1 MSRLARESIRPYV
14 GWIVAAIICM
24 ALVAAATAAS
34 AWLMKPVINDVF
46 FAKNETLLWI
56 IAAAVFIT
64 FAIKGLANYGQSVL
78 MSYVGQR
85 IITDTQH
92 RLYAHLTRMEL
103 GFFHD
108 NPTGNLISRFTIDIN
123 MMRAAVSNALTG
135 LGKDFLSLIGLV
147 GVMFWQDWQLGL
159 IAFVVFPVAVIP
171 IARLG
176 KRMRKVTV
184 NTQEEMG
191 QFTTLL
197 EQTFQGARVVKSY
210 GMEGYEKSRVRAI
223 AERVFSLVFKAARV
237 RSLASPIMESLGGVA
252 ITLVIAYGGFRVIH
266 DSMDPGSF
274 FSFITAL
281 LLAYEPMKR
290 LANLNATLQE
300 GLAGAQRL
308 FQLLDREPTI
318 QEKPNA
324 KALAITGGGI
334 KLKDVHF
341 SYVTGQA
348 ALADM
353 SFDVPA
359 GKTVALVGPS
369 GAGKSTILNLIPR
382 FYDVDSG
389 RIAIDGT
396 DVQDVTFESLRGAMA
411 LVSQEITL
419 FDDTIRANIAYG
431 RPDASEDEIIEAAK
445 NAAAHDFI
453 MEMPVGYDTYVG
465 ERGTKVSGGQRQ
477 RLAIA
482 RAMLKNAPILL
493 LDEATS
499 ALDTESERHVQSAL
513 TKLMQGRTTLVIA
526 HRLSTVMD
534 ADLIHVINQGKLVE
548 SGSHTELIAQ
558 DGIYA
563 RLYQLQFR
571 DEVQQQAANNV
582 QATAGGA

>member
-210 GMEGYEKSRVRAI
+210 GMEEYEKSRVRAI
-223 AERVFSLVFKAARV
+223 AERVFSLVFQAARV

-252 ITLVIAYGGFRVIH
+252 ITLVITYGGFRVIH
-266 DSMDPGSF
+266 DNMDPGSF

-318 QEKPNA
+318 QEKPNT

-389 RIAIDGT
+389 RITIDGT
-396 DVQDVTFESLRGAMA
+396 DIQDVTFESLRGAMA

-431 RPDASEDEIIEAAK
+431 RPDASEDEIIKAAK